1 MRSKTE
7 ADEHLDK
14 ARKNVQ
20 EAITE
25 LSAIIIDQ
33 CSGWDEYAEPF
44 RYIMINARNDL
55 MRIKDELIQ

>member
-14 ARKNVQ
+14 ARNNVQ

-25 LSAIIIDQ
+25 LSAILIDQ
-33 CSGWDEYAEPF
+33 CGGWDEYAEPF
-44 RYIMINARNDL
+44 RYIMFNARNNL
-55 MRIKDELIQ
+55 IKIRDELIQ